1 MFHFVPLGFLAIFY
15 YRIAGAQ
22 VVPNGLLSQDLVVD
36 HDVNA
41 FILRRGKVFGS
52 QVSKLRAF
60 HQQSAFHFRLVC
72 CFGARLTYGKHDRQL
87 QCPD

>member
-41 FILRRGKVFGS
+41 FILRRGSVTVDAGREGVGGVGGWWGGVGIRF
-52 QVSKLRAF
+52 AF
-60 HQQSAFHFRLVC
+60 
-72 CFGARLTYGKHDRQL
+72 
-87 QCPD
+87 

>member
-22 VVPNGLLSQDLVVD
+22 VVPNGLSQDLVVD

-52 QVSKLRAF
+52 QVSKL
-60 HQQSAFHFRLVC
+60 
-72 CFGARLTYGKHDRQL
+72 
-87 QCPD
+87 